1 MKSIGPQELEAL
13 IAAGEVTVIDVR
25 EASEW
30 MTGHI
35 PAARHVPLAQVRA
48 APGNLPRAHVVFVCA
63 RGARSASAAEV
74 AEAAGVTDVYSLAGG
89 TGAWIAA
96 RLPVIVPVPGTAH
109 LATGSAVMTTAPAD
123 VAPPAPPDLPL
134 DAIVGANLR
143 ARRAQL
149 GMSLDELAA
158 EAGVSR
164 TLLGQIELGRTE
176 PSIGVVWRIATALG
190 LPFASLL
197 RAEPS
202 GELRVLHRAGAKVLQ
217 SADGRF
223 SSRALFPLGEA
234 VAAEFYELRLA
245 PHSRED
251 ADAHRPGTRENL
263 TVASGRLHLHVGGHQ
278 QVLETGDA
286 VLFAA
291 DVAHAYVNLD
301 AEPCVLYLVMTYA
314 DAVG

>member
-1 MKSIGPQELEAL
+1 VKSIGPQELEAL

-35 PAARHVPLAQVRA
+35 PAARHVPLAQVKA
-48 APGNLPRAHVVFVCA
+48 TPGNLPRAHVVFVCA
-63 RGARSASAAEV
+63 RGARSATAAEV
-74 AEAAGVTDVYSLAGG
+74 AEADGVTDVYSLAGG

-96 RLPVIVPVPGTAH
+96 RLPVIVPVPGTQH
-109 LATGSAVMTTAPAD
+109 LASGSAVVTAP
-123 VAPPAPPDLPL
+123 PETAPPDLPL

-143 ARRAQL
+143 ARRTQL
-149 GMSLDELAA
+149 GISLDELAA

-190 LPFASLL
+190 LPFSSLL
-197 RAEPS
+197 RAEVA

-217 SADGRF
+217 NADGRF
-223 SSRALFPLGEA
+223 SSRALFPLGEP
-234 VAAEFYELRLA
+234 VAAEFYELRVA

-263 TVASGRLHLHVGGHQ
+263 IVASGRLHLHVGTRA

-291 DVAHAYVNLD
+291 DVPHSYVNLD
-301 AEPCVLYLVMTYA
+301 AEACVLYLVMTYA
-314 DAVG
+314 DQAR